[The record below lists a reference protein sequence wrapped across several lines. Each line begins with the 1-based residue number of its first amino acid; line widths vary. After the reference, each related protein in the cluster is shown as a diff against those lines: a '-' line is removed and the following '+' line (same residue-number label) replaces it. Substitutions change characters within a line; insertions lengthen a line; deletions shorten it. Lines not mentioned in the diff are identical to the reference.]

1 MSDLVAL
8 SYVVDTAMENQT
20 ALGVVHVCAGLYTRV
35 SYKHARRPRTD
46 RFRDE
51 GQLAERTNNKF
62 SIRADHSL
70 SLSLSLSRSLS
81 LSSLISLILL
91 TILAIDEETK
101 RNDFVEWKFL

>member
-70 SLSLSLSRSLS
+70 SLSRSLS

>member
-70 SLSLSLSRSLS
+70 SLSLSRSLS